1 MSAIRNPLAN
11 CTSHIYIWSRKN
23 KYDSPL
29 KLYNMKEQKGNETTK
44 QTLDSSDAL
53 YTAVVS
59 VTNKYSLLVVF
70 LCLALEVHGV
80 SVSMHIWGNVSTTV
94 MCSSPPLP
102 LHSTSLMF
110 PRHPSRSVKRYSW
123 PERNDRLLDRSLT
136 RAGERERDDC
146 SAEKHS
152 SSFKTYKN
160 RIKSILY
167 VQTILHISF
176 YFTGAHFWNWTRY

>member
-29 KLYNMKEQKGNETTK
+29 KLYSMKEQKGNETTK

-102 LHSTSLMF
+102 LRSTSLMF
-110 PRHPSRSVKRYSW
+110 PRHPSRSGKRCSW

-136 RAGERERDDC
+136 RDREMTAVLRNI
-146 SAEKHS
+146 HHH
-152 SSFKTYKN
+152 FKTYKMN
-160 RIKSILY
+160 TVCPNHTAHLIW
-167 VQTILHISF
+167 F
-176 YFTGAHFWNWTRY
+176 YWCTFL